1 MTNAPTCLETGCP
14 GHYLDGYCDW
24 CGSPEPR
31 AATPPSQEV
40 APGAAANHSAGLP
53 SSPAGEP
60 AVEPD
65 RAVVTPASG
74 TRPTRATAIGSAR
87 ATGVRRRV
95 RARRLSRRS
104 GLGAGLTQV
113 PSMPT
118 IDPSTAVMTD
128 PQVPEER
135 RTCPSCGAS
144 VGRSHEGS
152 PGREQGY
159 CPKCRN
165 PFSFTPKLAP
175 GDLVAGQYEVVGC
188 LAHGGLGWIYLARD
202 RNVSNRWVVLK
213 GLLNVGDADAVAA
226 AVAEQQFLAQVEHAL
241 IVEVYNVVTHEGA
254 AYTVM
259 EYVGG
264 VSLKQIL
271 KDRLAATGSYDPLPV
286 EHALAYIIEILPA
299 FSYLHDHGLLYC
311 DFKPDN
317 LIQEGEGVKLIDLG
331 GVRQIDDLE
340 SPIYGT
346 IGYQAPEVAEQGPSI
361 PSDVYTIG
369 RTLVVLTTEFRGYQ
383 TRYVDSLPAVSE
395 TPAFRANDAFY
406 RLVAKA
412 CAPDPADRFATIE
425 ELRGQALGVL
435 RQVVA
440 DRRGAGAATQT
451 ATSYHF
457 DVPFVTG
464 ETFSWWELPAMK
476 PDEQDSMNTWLRGL
490 QEQDPQARLA
500 ALRNAPEVTPEV
512 VLEMGRT
519 ALRAGRT
526 ELVSQASDTL
536 LSHDPWDWRAVWLLG
551 IDALARGDTAT
562 ATDSFAAVYHQ
573 VPGELAPRLGLALSA
588 ETAGQNKLA
597 DSLYLTC
604 LRTEAGYVVAAAFG
618 LARVRAALGDHQG
631 ALGAVEF
638 VPPTSG
644 AYPRA
649 RWLRAELMTR
659 LDSGLP
665 TLVESLRSISTL
677 VLEPRARAT
686 FTVHVLE
693 RALTEV
699 VEKGPSQG
707 VHLDGV
713 PADESHL
720 RQALERAYRT
730 LAKLTTD
737 PAERHVLV
745 DKANTVRPWSFT

>member
-1 MTNAPTCLETGCP
+1 MSDARACLETGCP

-24 CGSPEPR
+24 CGSPEPA
-31 AATPPSQEV
+31 AAT
-40 APGAAANHSAGLP
+40 APAPTATADVGAGSSTGAAQEDISALQ
-53 SSPAGEP
+53 SH
-60 AVEPD
+60 
-65 RAVVTPASG
+65 RAVATPRPGGA
-74 TRPTRATAIGSAR
+74 PTRATAIGSAR
-87 ATGVRRRV
+87 ATGVRRQV
-95 RARRLSRRS
+95 RESRWLRRS
-104 GLGAGLTQV
+104 SLGAGLTQV
-113 PSMPT
+113 PPAPR
-118 IDPSTAVMTD
+118 IDPRAAVMSD
-128 PQVPEER
+128 PRVPEDKR
-135 RTCPSCGAS
+135 NCPSCGAP
-144 VGRSHEGS
+144 VGRSHDES

-165 PFSFTPKLAP
+165 PFSFTPKLSA

-213 GLLNVGDADAVAA
+213 GLLNAGDADAVAA
-226 AVAEQQFLAQVEHAL
+226 AVAEQQFLAQVEHPL

-271 KDRLAATGSYDPLPV
+271 KDRLAAKGSYDPLPI

-317 LIQEGEGVKLIDLG
+317 LIQEGDGVKLIDLG
-331 GVRQIDDLE
+331 GVRRIDDLD

-361 PSDVYTIG
+361 PGDIYTIG

-383 TRYVDSLPAVSE
+383 SRYVDSLPPISE
-395 TPAFRANDAFY
+395 TPAFRENDAFY

-425 ELRGQALGVL
+425 ELRGQAMGVL
-435 RQVVA
+435 RQAVA
-440 DRRGAGAATQT
+440 DRRGSGAATQT
-451 ATSYHF
+451 AASYHF
-457 DVPFVTG
+457 DVPIVAG
-464 ETFSWWELPAMK
+464 ETFDWWELPAMK
-476 PDEQDSMNTWLRGL
+476 PDESDSMNTWLRSL
-490 QEQDPQARLA
+490 QEQDPQARLT
-500 ALRNAPEVTPEV
+500 ALRNAPEITPEV

-519 ALRAGRT
+519 ALRAGRP
-526 ELVSQASDTL
+526 ELVAQSSDAL

-588 ETAGQNKLA
+588 ETAGQNELA
-597 DSLYLTC
+597 EISYLTC
-604 LRTEAGYVVAAAFG
+604 LRTDAGYVVASAFG
-618 LARVRAALGDHQG
+618 LARVRAARGDHRG
-631 ALGAVEF
+631 ALNAIEL

-649 RWLRAELMTR
+649 RWLRADLMTR
-659 LDSGLP
+659 LDGGLP

-693 RALTEV
+693 RALSEV
-699 VEKGPSQG
+699 LRKGPATG
-707 VHLDGV
+707 VKLEGV
-713 PADESHL
+713 PADEPHL

-730 LAKLTTD
+730 LADLTTD
-737 PAERHVLV
+737 SAERHDLV
-745 DKANTVRPWSFT
+745 DKANAIRPWSFT

>member
-1 MTNAPTCLETGCP
+1 MQP
-14 GHYLDGYCDW
+14 
-24 CGSPEPR
+24 
-31 AATPPSQEV
+31 
-40 APGAAANHSAGLP
+40 NH
-53 SSPAGEP
+53 
-60 AVEPD
+60 
-65 RAVVTPASG
+65 AVVTPAGG
-74 TRPTRATAIGSAR
+74 TPAGGARPTRATAIGSAR

-95 RARRLSRRS
+95 RATRLSRRS
-104 GLGAGLTQV
+104 SLGAGLTQV
-113 PSMPT
+113 PPMPT
-118 IDPSTAVMTD
+118 VDPSTAVMTD

-135 RTCPSCGAS
+135 RTCPSCGAP

-226 AVAEQQFLAQVEHAL
+226 AVAEQQFLAQVEHPL

-271 KDRLAATGSYDPLPV
+271 KDRLAAKGSYDPLPV

-346 IGYQAPEVAEQGPSI
+346 VGYQAPEVAEQGPSI
-361 PSDVYTIG
+361 PSDIYTIG

-383 TRYVDSLPAVSE
+383 TRYVDALPPVSE
-395 TPAFRANDAFY
+395 TPAFRENDTFY

-440 DRRGAGAATQT
+440 DRRGAGAATLT
-451 ATSYHF
+451 AISYHF
-457 DVPFVTG
+457 DVPIVTA
-464 ETFSWWELPAMK
+464 ETLGWWELPAMK

-512 VLEMGRT
+512 VVEMGRT
-519 ALRAGRT
+519 ALRTGRT
-526 ELVSQASDTL
+526 DLVSQASDAL

-551 IDALARGDTAT
+551 VDALASGNTAT

-588 ETAGQNKLA
+588 ETAGQNELA
-597 DSLYLTC
+597 DGLYLTC

-618 LARVRAALGDHQG
+618 LARVRAARGDYQG
-631 ALGAVEF
+631 ALRAVEF

-659 LDSGLP
+659 LERGLS

-693 RALTEV
+693 RALAEV
-699 VEKGPSQG
+699 VDKGPAEG
-707 VHLDGV
+707 VELDGV
-713 PADESHL
+713 PATESHL
-720 RQALERAYRT
+720 RRALERAYRT
-730 LAKLTTD
+730 LATLTTD
-737 PAERHVLV
+737 PAQRHVLV